1 MKLLNYKK
9 KINLFIKNFKISS
22 MKLPRR
28 FIVILFIILIL
39 IISFMPVLLEK
50 INKFF
55 KNVEPETLIIKEID
69 KRLEEVEESN
79 EINEITELNEIVGFN
94 EYSNESAFEAKDEV
108 SDKSVE
114 LSAEEYYSLGELYQN
129 GKFGREKNANMAIIN
144 FDKAI
149 QLADSN
155 DHDLLGKCHLSLAQ
169 IHENSGSESSA
180 PYMINHYLQALKF
193 GYEESIIHIGKL
205 YMNGLHP
212 FYLPDKM
219 MAAKIFTT
227 FINFSENIKPWCK
240 LHLQDIYKVQYKD
253 LDTIRQ
259 NDISYHG
266 LPDNIVDRMLMSS
279 NEIRHVH
286 PYKLSFD
293 KNLLKST
300 YDDEDDEFPKNRKLK
315 PAKGTPKKPSILLR
329 LPKQVVHNDSQNV
342 HDHSLQNIGNIIIDK
357 LGKENK
363 NTNNFETNRR
373 SLLSGLDEKKYPNV
387 KRVCDSLG
395 DVVHSR
401 FEKSEKDVF
410 NLVWERV
417 KDNNDLKLMF
427 IDNLNSG
434 VEHNYVVC
442 STGKIMRMLST
453 LDIVDNKMPDLKPE
467 WVIKQEIMQ
476 TIANTINKL
485 SSKERK
491 QYESDNNATIKKVI
505 EKRVHT
511 KCLND
516 YKDILQE
523 NILDLYLNEYL
534 EHI

>member
-1 MKLLNYKK
+1 
-9 KINLFIKNFKISS
+9 
-22 MKLPRR
+22 
-28 FIVILFIILIL
+28 
-39 IISFMPVLLEK
+39 
-50 INKFF
+50 
-55 KNVEPETLIIKEID
+55 
-69 KRLEEVEESN
+69 
-79 EINEITELNEIVGFN
+79 
-94 EYSNESAFEAKDEV
+94 
-108 SDKSVE
+108 
-114 LSAEEYYSLGELYQN
+114 
-129 GKFGREKNANMAIIN
+129 
-144 FDKAI
+144 
-149 QLADSN
+149 
-155 DHDLLGKCHLSLAQ
+155 
-169 IHENSGSESSA
+169 
-180 PYMINHYLQALKF
+180 
-193 GYEESIIHIGKL
+193 
-205 YMNGLHP
+205 
-212 FYLPDKM
+212 
-219 MAAKIFTT
+219 
-227 FINFSENIKPWCK
+227 
-240 LHLQDIYKVQYKD
+240 
-253 LDTIRQ
+253 
-259 NDISYHG
+259 
-266 LPDNIVDRMLMSS
+266 MLMSS

-293 KNLLKST
+293 KKLLKST
-300 YDDEDDEFPKNRKLK
+300 YEDEDDEFPKNRKLK

-387 KRVCDSLG
+387 KRVCYSLG

-491 QYESDNNATIKKVI
+491 QYESDNNAKIKKVI
-505 EKRVHT
+505 ENRIRT

-523 NILDLYLNEYL
+523 NILDIYLNEYL

>member
-1 MKLLNYKK
+1 MK
-9 KINLFIKNFKISS
+9 FT
-22 MKLPRR
+22 RR
-28 FIVILFIILIL
+28 FIVMILFFIFILAL
-39 IISFMPVLLEK
+39 SFVPVLLEK
-50 INKFF
+50 FNKLF
-55 KNVEPETLIIKEID
+55 KKVEPETLIINEID

-79 EINEITELNEIVGFN
+79 ELNELNDIVGFN
-94 EYSNESAFEAKDEV
+94 EYNNNESIFEFENEDSQKG
-108 SDKSVE
+108 VE
-114 LSAEEYYSLGELYQN
+114 LSPEEYYSLGELYQN
-129 GKFGREKNANMAIIN
+129 GKFGREKNANMAMIN
-144 FDKAI
+144 FNKAI

-169 IHENSGSESSA
+169 IHENSGNESSA
-180 PYMINHYLQALKF
+180 PNMINHYLQALKF

-227 FINFSENIKPWCK
+227 FLNFSENIKPWCK

-293 KNLLKST
+293 KKLLKST
-300 YDDEDDEFPKNRKLK
+300 YDDEDEEFPKNRKLK

-363 NTNNFETNRR
+363 NTDNFVTNRQA
-373 SLLSGLDEKKYPNV
+373 LLSGLNEKKYPNV

-395 DVVHSR
+395 DTIHSR

-417 KDNNDLKLMF
+417 KDNDDLKHMF

-453 LDIVDNKMPDLKPE
+453 LDIVDNNLPDLKPE

-476 TIANTINKL
+476 TIANTINNL

-491 QYESDNNATIKKVI
+491 QYESDNNAKIKKVMENRI
-505 EKRVHT
+505 RT
-511 KCLND
+511 KCMND

-523 NILDLYLNEYL
+523 NILDIYLNEYL
-534 EHI
+534 EYI